1 VLTTTPGPSAPE
13 LASRLRLAITR
24 TARRLRQDAGP
35 GLSPTQA
42 AALSTIDRVGPLT
55 PSELARIEQVQRPTI
70 SRVTAR
76 LGQAGLI
83 ERMPDELDGRGAR
96 LRVSPEG
103 RRTLRELRSRK
114 TAYLAERLERLDPE
128 EQAILAQASEL
139 LERMLED
146 EGK

>member
-1 VLTTTPGPSAPE
+1 VLTTSGPSVPE

-42 AALSTIDRVGPLT
+42 SALSTIERVGPLT
-55 PSELARIEQVQRPTI
+55 PSEVARIEQVQRPTI

-96 LRVSPEG
+96 LRVTPEG
-103 RRTLRELRSRK
+103 RRTLRALRSRK
-114 TAYLAERLERLDPE
+114 TAYLADRLERLDPE

-146 EGK
+146 EGE

>member
-1 VLTTTPGPSAPE
+1 M
-13 LASRLRLAITR
+13 
-24 TARRLRQDAGP
+24 
-35 GLSPTQA
+35 
-42 AALSTIDRVGPLT
+42 
-55 PSELARIEQVQRPTI
+55 I

-96 LRVSPEG
+96 LRLTPEG
-103 RRTLRELRSRK
+103 GRTLRELRSRK

-146 EGK
+146 GGE

>member
-1 VLTTTPGPSAPE
+1 VLTTPAPSVPE

-24 TARRLRQDAGP
+24 TARRLRQDSAP

-42 AALSTIDRVGPLT
+42 AVLATIERVGPLT
-55 PSELARIEQVQRPTI
+55 PSELARIERVQRPTI

-96 LRVSPEG
+96 LRLTPEG
-103 RRTLRELRSRK
+103 RRTLLGLRSRK

-146 EGK
+146 GGE